1 MLLNNIY
8 DNIIFSAFQHI
19 KSELSARHL
28 HLRETHL
35 RETHLRKTHLRK
47 THLRKTHLR
56 QTHLPKLLK
65 NHCRYCGKD
74 EKAAGALFLRLRLC
88 VRCQMPIFIFIMESL
103 KAMTLRE

>member
-19 KSELSARHL
+19 KSQLSARHL
-28 HLRETHL
+28 HLRE
-35 RETHLRKTHLRK
+35 THLRK